1 MELDDFFSERISKIL
16 EGIEKTTIE
25 INELKNKLLGE
36 RLNYKTAIQSMPLTT
51 SSINWKIFNSYLKC
65 IHLEE
70 QIENEKERLAYIY
83 SSGIKLIIRGID
95 TKEFPYTI
103 GTTTRKFVNNLYDND
118 CISENLHVLLPDLF
132 SLEFVIESSENKSLR
147 LLTLQKIK
155 FLQDIALKRRI
166 R

>member
-16 EGIEKTTIE
+16 KGINETTIE
-25 INELKNKLLGE
+25 INELKDKLLDE
-36 RLNYKTAIQSMPLTT
+36 RLNYKKAIQSTSLKS
-51 SSINWKIFNSYLKC
+51 SSINWEIFNSYLKC

-70 QIENEKERLAYIY
+70 QIENEKERLVYIY
-83 SSGIKLIIRGID
+83 SSGMKLIIRSLD
-95 TKEFPYTI
+95 TEEFPYTI
-103 GTTTRKFVNNLYDND
+103 GTTIRRFVNNLYDND

-132 SLEFVIESSENKSLR
+132 SLEFVIESSENKILR
-147 LLTLQKIK
+147 HLTLQKIR